1 MGDFWCRYWSTD
13 VWLLIMTTK
22 DKLIFISSFIYF
34 LHWGVRLFNV
44 TLNSLL

>member
-34 LHWGVRLFNV
+34 LHWGTRV
-44 TLNSLL
+44 TYTIITSF